1 MQELRDNEQPWR
13 SATLLF
19 TRIRNRVPQLLYH
32 LSFWK
37 TASTVSFI
45 VQRGF
50 LEFSL
55 EPQGADVGFSLK
67 DSTVELY
74 GSPSPLL
81 RVEAFELQLLPTALE
96 YRAMKAPWLI
106 FIESE
111 LI

>member
-45 VQRGF
+45 VREGLLF
-50 LEFSL
+50 VGRYYYCLILYVGNWLEIF
-55 EPQGADVGFSLK
+55 EIA
-67 DSTVELY
+67 
-74 GSPSPLL
+74 
-81 RVEAFELQLLPTALE
+81 AFRKIQCQN
-96 YRAMKAPWLI
+96 
-106 FIESE
+106 
-111 LI
+111 